1 MSLARSPLF
10 IVILVAVTAIAPF
23 SMQMFLPALP
33 VIQVDF
39 GISQDLAILTLTLSL
54 FAIAF
59 GNFVYGPLSD
69 RLGRKPILLAGLLIF
84 LAGSIIAALAQDI
97 WILIGGRLL
106 QGGGGAAGLVLAR
119 AMVRDVYGAS
129 RAARAISY
137 LTMAMVFAPMFA
149 PMVGGLLTD
158 AIHWRAVF
166 AFVAVL
172 IMPVLIITWLRLEET
187 APVTG
192 AAAKGVLVAGIRR
205 LSRSARFWGFT
216 ISSSLSIAIF
226 FAYVAATPFLAINLL
241 GLSAAEYGLTYLFV
255 AGCYICGNFMAT
267 RLHSRLGERGL
278 MVFGSVGV
286 AVVTCG
292 AVPVYLTTQLSIF
305 TLVAP
310 AMLFSLFQGCT
321 IPMGQA
327 GAINVDARYAGAAAG
342 RVGFLQMGAARTMAQ
357 LVADMADGTVW
368 PLAITMVVLSLLA
381 VVALPLMWIDR
392 VDPEAA
398 EPPEP
403 PEHQQRPD
411 LPEAV
416 EDGA

>member
-33 VIQVDF
+33 EIQKDF
-39 GISQDLAILTLTLSL
+39 GVPQDQAILAITLSL

-69 RLGRKPILLAGLLIF
+69 RFGRKPVLLVGLVIF
-84 LAGSIIAALAQDI
+84 LIGSLLSALAQDI
-97 WILIGGRLL
+97 WMLIGGRLL

-129 RAARAISY
+129 RAAKAISY

-149 PMVGGLLTD
+149 PTVGGLLTD
-158 AIHWRAVF
+158 AIHWRSVF
-166 AFVAVL
+166 VFVAVM

-192 AAAKGVLVAGIRR
+192 GAAKGILVAGMRR
-205 LSRSARFWGFT
+205 LGRSSRFWGFT

-226 FAYVAATPFLAINLL
+226 FAYVAASPFLAIDVL
-241 GLSAAEYGLTYLFV
+241 GYSAAEYGFTYLFV
-255 AGCYICGNFMAT
+255 AGAYICGNFLAT
-267 RLHSRLGERGL
+267 RLHPWLGEIGL
-278 MVFGSVGV
+278 MVFGSFGV
-286 AVVTCG
+286 AAVACG
-292 AVPVYLTTQLSIF
+292 AALVYLTTPLSIY

-310 AMLFSLFQGCT
+310 AMLFSVFQGCT
-321 IPMGQA
+321 IPIGQA
-327 GAINVDARYAGAAAG
+327 GAINVDARYAGAASG
-342 RVGFLQMGAARTMAQ
+342 LVGFFQMGCAGAMAQ
-357 LVADMADGTVW
+357 LVADMADGSIW
-368 PLAITMVVLSLLA
+368 PLAITIMVLSLLA
-381 VVALPLMWIDR
+381 IAALPLIWLNR
-392 VDPEAA
+392 A
-398 EPPEP
+398 EPEP
-403 PEHQQRPD
+403 V
-411 LPEAV
+411 AAT